1 MTSSNPDK
9 PTDIIV
15 DGNESD
21 KRLDIIVNGTRHPV
35 PDDEVSFD
43 QVVNIAYPDGGRGP
57 LITYTVNFYN
67 GAGCPPEGKLTKNQ
81 KVKVKDGTVFN
92 VTRTDRS

>member
-1 MTSSNPDK
+1 MTGNDPNK
-9 PTDIIV
+9 QIDIV
-15 DGNESD
+15 
-21 KRLDIIVNGTRHPV
+21 VNGTPHPV

-43 QVVNIAYPDGGRGP
+43 RVVDIAYPDGGRGP

-67 GAGCPPEGKLTKNQ
+67 GAGRPPEGKLTKGQ
-81 KVKVKDGTVFN
+81 KAKVKDGTVFN

>member
-1 MTSSNPDK
+1 MTGNDPDK
-9 PTDIIV
+9 KI
-15 DGNESD
+15 
-21 KRLDIIVNGTRHPV
+21 DIIVNGTSHPV

-43 QVVNIAYPDGGRGP
+43 QVVDIAYPDGGRGP

-67 GAGCPPEGKLTKNQ
+67 GAGRPPEGKLTKDQ
-81 KVKVKDGTVFN
+81 KAKVENGTVFN